1 MDTRLQMLE
10 KIGQST
16 GGRNPSQEGEYQELL
31 RQSQPQISNAASF
44 AQAPVIDPVAQAQKL
59 REFNIQSNQPQI
71 SSLQAQIPEVEQK
84 FGAEQTRLAGE
95 KAPLTQ
101 RYNNIIDQLTQRE
114 TKDISAVQRRTGQE
128 FGYRGIPA
136 SSTLYLDE
144 LSRAESPIR
153 QAYGGQIK
161 DVGFE
166 REGALR
172 NIDQLMASL
181 AGQSTEAKRTVQNA
195 IGALQSGDPA
205 SAIQGAMQILQLQ
218 QQAGQNQTQNL
229 LAQQQQGLREREF
242 GLQEQIANRPKEQD
256 QFATLSKGS
265 TLFNLLT
272 GQPIYTAPTGAG
284 GLNTGM
290 SLDDLYKMAGGE

>member
-1 MDTRLQMLE
+1 MNPPNFQPNTVNQTVSYG
-10 KIGQST
+10 GQLWKGDPGSGWHLAETDPRHGTSST
-16 GGRNPSQEGEYQELL
+16 TLTP
-31 RQSQPQISNAASF
+31 A
-44 AQAPVIDPVAQAQKL
+44 VDPIAQAQKL

-166 REGALR
+166 RESGLR
-172 NIDQLMASL
+172 NIDQLISSL

-218 QQAGQNQTQNL
+218 QQGAQNQTQNL

-242 GLQEQIANRPKEQD
+242 GLQQEIARRPQQQD
-256 QFATLSKGS
+256 QYATLGEGQ
-265 TLFNLLT
+265 TLFDLLS
-272 GQPIYTAPTGAG
+272 GQPKYTAPKTYKPETG
-284 GLNTGM
+284 GLG
-290 SLDDLYKMAGGE
+290 DWG